1 MGYKGKR
8 IYNWLFIVGIFLVLS
23 ILTSVFFL
31 NKESYSISENEI
43 KDFNKGWEHK
53 GDEIELPGRVDYVK
67 GETIQILRTLPLS
80 IDEDSN
86 LLFLAENQ
94 EIIVYI
100 NDDPVYYF
108 AEKGNYLYG
117 DNLGMAYIKVPLL
130 AEYSG
135 QKITIE
141 FTPQSTEKP
150 NLLPRI
156 KWGNTTSIVLSVFK
170 ENFFGLFLSFLIL
183 IVSLFFFIQS
193 LIVRKKSLNVDSLV
207 YLSISGIIYSL
218 WTGSSTMIWQ
228 LFYGNTL
235 FMYYLLCLS
244 FVIMPMPMMLC
255 IKTLFKNA
263 NNRFLNVMI
272 VLSFLNLVMCVL
284 LDVFKI
290 KNLNETF
297 FSSHIIIIITIFV
310 LFYMLANHS
319 FKKYKGIKYIF
330 FFFLLTVLLDI
341 GRYYLLTTEK
351 TAYFSRLGIL
361 VFLVFLGKQILYNL
375 LFEIQTNKKYKEM
388 AYRDVLTEA
397 YSWVAL
403 TERVRAIKNIKKCA
417 IAIFDL
423 NDLKLY
429 NDTYGHM
436 AGDNL
441 IAGSAKVINEAF
453 SGWGGLYRIGGDE
466 FLVLMY
472 GGSRTAFD
480 ECIEKLKTLIN
491 EYNANNYV
499 RMQIA
504 YGFAWYENLDDNFE
518 TIKNRAD
525 IEMYNR
531 KRIFKQERFMEK
543 YEKPFL

>member
-1 MGYKGKR
+1 MIYKGKR
-8 IYNWLFIVGIFLVLS
+8 IYNWLFIIGILLVLS
-23 ILTSVFFL
+23 ILISVFFL
-31 NKESYSISENEI
+31 NKENYAISENDI
-43 KDFNKGWEHK
+43 KDYNKGWEYK
-53 GDEIELPGRVDYVK
+53 GEKIELPGRVDYK
-67 GETIQILRTLPLS
+67 NGETIQISKYLPLS
-80 IDEDSN
+80 IVEDSN
-86 LLFLAENQ
+86 LFFLAENQ
-94 EIIVYI
+94 KIVVYI
-100 NDDPVYYF
+100 NDEPVYHY

-130 AEYSG
+130 TKYSG
-135 QKITIE
+135 QKIKIE

-150 NLLPRI
+150 NLLPEI
-156 KWGNTTSIVLSVFK
+156 KWGNTSSIVLNIFK
-170 ENFFGLFLSFLIL
+170 ENFLGLFLSFLIL
-183 IVSLFFFIQS
+183 IVSIFFFVQS
-193 LIVRKKSLNVDSLV
+193 LVVRKRSLNVDCLI
-207 YLSISGIIYSL
+207 YLSISGIIYSF
-218 WTGSSTMIWQ
+218 WTGASTMIWQ

-244 FVIMPMPMMLC
+244 FVIMPMPVMLC
-255 IKTLFKNA
+255 IKTLFKNT

-272 VLSFLNLVMCVL
+272 VLSFFNLVVCVI
-284 LDVFKI
+284 LDALNI
-290 KNLNETF
+290 KKLNETF
-297 FSSHIIIIITIFV
+297 FSSHIIIVLTIFV

-319 FKKYKGIKYIF
+319 FKKYKGIKYVF
-330 FFFLLTVLLDI
+330 FFFLVTVLLDI

-351 TAYFSRLGIL
+351 TACFSRVGIL
-361 VFLVFLGKQILYNL
+361 VFLIFLGKQILYNL

-388 AYRDVLTEA
+388 AFRDVLTEA

-417 IAIFDL
+417 IAMFDL
-423 NDLKLY
+423 NDLKHY

-453 SGWGGLYRIGGDE
+453 SEWGGVYRIGGDE

-472 GGSRTAFD
+472 GGSRTAFN
-480 ECIEKLKTLIN
+480 ECIEKLKELVN
-491 EYNANNYV
+491 EYNAYNYV

-504 YGFAWYENLDDNFE
+504 YGFAWYEVQEDNFE

-531 KRIFKQERFMEK
+531 KRIFKQERFIEK
-543 YEKPFL
+543 SEMLF